1 MRTRDRSSGG
11 GGGHRQ
17 AGMPAP
23 AMGVPGGGERLPTAP
38 RERKPALAALAVLLI
53 LLGAFG
59 AVLTVVRASHK
70 ESYVEITQSVAAGDP
85 IPESAIRSVDLS
97 DDSGLGLIR
106 WEQRGDLLDN
116 YRAAVTLVPDSILS
130 GNMITKKDNVLTQG
144 KSLVGLSLQDGQFP
158 RNSLSV
164 GDTVAAYLVGDS
176 ATKDSG
182 DDSSSSGSGGGS
194 QQSTLISNKLI
205 VKSIDVDTSGNG
217 SGNTYVTVL
226 ADTADAGPLTN
237 AASAGNVTLVRIA
250 PASGN

>member
-1 MRTRDRSSGG
+1 
-11 GGGHRQ
+11 
-17 AGMPAP
+17 MPAP

-70 ESYVEITQSVAAGDP
+70 ESYVEVTQAVAAGDQ

-106 WEQRGDLLDN
+106 WEQRGDLLNN

-130 GNMITKKDNVLTQG
+130 SNMITKKDNVLTQG

-158 RNSLSV
+158 RNSLNV
-164 GDTVAAYLVGDS
+164 GDSVAAYLVGSD

-182 DDSSSSGSGGGS
+182 DDSSDSGSGGSS

-205 VKSIDVDTSGNG
+205 VKSIDVDTSGSG
-217 SGNTYVTVL
+217 GGNTYVTVL
-226 ADTADAGPLTN
+226 ADTADAGPLTI
-237 AASAGNVTLVRIA
+237 AASAGDVTLVRI
-250 PASGN
+250 PPVSGN

>member
-1 MRTRDRSSGG
+1 
-11 GGGHRQ
+11 
-17 AGMPAP
+17 MPAP
-23 AMGVPGGGERLPTAP
+23 AVGMPGGGERLPTAP

-70 ESYVEITQSVAAGDP
+70 DSYVEITQAVAAGDP

-116 YRAAVTLVPDSILS
+116 YRAAVTLVPDSVLS
-130 GNMITKKDNVLTQG
+130 SNMITKKDNVLTQG
-144 KSLVGLSLQDGQFP
+144 KSLIGLSLQDGQFP

-164 GDTVAAYLVGDS
+164 GDSVAAYLVGSD
-176 ATKDSG
+176 AAKDSG
-182 DDSSSSGSGGGS
+182 DDSSGNAGGG

-205 VKSIDVDTSGNG
+205 VKSIDADSSGSG

-250 PASGN
+250 PAGGN